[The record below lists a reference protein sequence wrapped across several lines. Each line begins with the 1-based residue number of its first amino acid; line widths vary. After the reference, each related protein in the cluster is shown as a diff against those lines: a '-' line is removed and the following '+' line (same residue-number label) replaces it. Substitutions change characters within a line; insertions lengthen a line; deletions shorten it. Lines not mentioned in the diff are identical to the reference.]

1 MLEAIRER
9 TKGWLAKVI
18 LALITVPF
26 ALFGIDQ
33 YLQGAGS
40 NVPIAKVD
48 GEVITVQEFGTAL
61 QNLRN
66 RLQSEGQTD
75 LSILERPEL
84 RQSVLDKLINDKLL
98 YTEVRR
104 ANFNISDD
112 QLSQYITSMPEFADA
127 GGKFSEETYYQLLTQ
142 NRLTIKGFEEMIR
155 QDLKAQQAREGFAS
169 LAYIPDSLADQ
180 TLKVELQ
187 EREVSVAEIKTSDF
201 LAEVVVEPAQVA
213 EYYEKNKERFQIPEQ
228 VQLEFVLMSANTLL
242 PKMQVSEEEM
252 KKFYDDNA
260 DKFQGD
266 EERRASHILIGF
278 GLSPTPEAKEEA
290 RNKALQVLEEVKKNS
305 DQFAEL
311 AKKYSQDPGSAANG
325 GDLGMF
331 GRGVM
336 VKAFD
341 DAVFSMTPGAV
352 SDLVESEFGYHIIK
366 LTEISGEA
374 QSFASVAPQI
384 RGELIYQKAQ
394 AKFTENAEDF
404 SNIVYEQSASL
415 EPAAKAFDLE
425 IQKTPWMSREDVARV
440 FKSDKLRDLVF
451 SEEVLKEGRNTEAVE
466 VAPNSLMVARVVEHK
481 PTAPRTFEEVQ
492 AGIEEFLRVEAA
504 AKIAIKNGEA
514 ALAELRQGKEPKGL
528 DWIPPVVVDRKDAQ
542 GLTDLTMT
550 NAFKV
555 KTDTLPAYTG
565 VADANKGFL
574 LIKVSAVGNTL
585 LDDESE
591 RQTAK
596 IELQAALAAE
606 YVDAYLKSL
615 RNKNKVT
622 VNQQL
627 LQSGVNNE

>member
-33 YLQGAGS
+33 YLQGTGS
-40 NVPIAKVD
+40 NVPVAKVGGD
-48 GEVITVQEFGTAL
+48 AITVQEYGTAL

-75 LSILERPEL
+75 LTILERPEL

-98 YTEVRR
+98 YAEVRN
-104 ANFNISDD
+104 ANFSISDE
-112 QLSQYITSMPEFADA
+112 QLSHYITSMPEFSVD
-127 GGKFSEETYYQLLTQ
+127 GKFSEETYYQLLTQ
-142 NRLTIKGFEEMIR
+142 NRMTLKEFEETIR

-180 TLKVELQ
+180 ALKAELQ
-187 EREVSVAEIKTSDF
+187 QREVSVAEIKTANYLS
-201 LAEVVVEPAQVA
+201 EVKIDPTQIK
-213 EYYEKNKERFQIPEQ
+213 EYYEKNKDKFQVPEQ

-242 PKMQVSEEEM
+242 PKMQVTEEEVQQ
-252 KKFYDDNA
+252 FYNDNA
-260 DKFQGD
+260 DKFKGN

-278 GLSPTPEAKEEA
+278 GVNPTPAAKEEA
-290 RNKALQVLEEVKKNS
+290 RKKAEQVLEEVRKDS

-341 DAVFSMTPGAV
+341 DAVFSMIPGAV

-374 QSFASVAPQI
+374 QSLASVRPQI
-384 RGELIYQKAQ
+384 RGELIYQKAL

-404 SNIVYEQSASL
+404 SNIVYEQSTSL
-415 EPAAKAFDLE
+415 EPAAKAFELD
-425 IQKTPWMSREDVARV
+425 IQKSPWLSREDVARV
-440 FKSDKLRDLVF
+440 FKSDKMRDQIF
-451 SEEVLKEGRNTEAVE
+451 SADVLKDGRNTEAVE
-466 VAPNSLMVARVVEHK
+466 VAPNSLMVARVADYK
-481 PTAPRTFEEVQ
+481 PSAPRTFEEVQ

-504 AKIAIKNGEA
+504 AKIAISKGET
-514 ALAELRQGKEPKGL
+514 ALAELREGKEVKEL
-528 DWIPPVVVDRKDAQ
+528 DWIPPVVVDRKNAQ
-542 GLTDLTMT
+542 GLTDLTMS

-555 KTDTLPAYTG
+555 NTEKLPAYTG
-565 VADANKGFL
+565 VTDANKGFL
-574 LIKVSAVGNTL
+574 LIKVSAVNAALPT
-585 LDDESE
+585 EE
-591 RQTAK
+591 NARKAAK

-606 YVDAYLKSL
+606 YVDAYLKAL
-615 RNKNKVT
+615 RNKGKVT

-627 LQSGVNNE
+627 LQSSADN

>member
-33 YLQGAGS
+33 YLQGTGS
-40 NVPIAKVD
+40 NVPVAKVGGD
-48 GEVITVQEFGTAL
+48 AITVQEYGTAL

-75 LSILERPEL
+75 LTILERPEL

-98 YTEVRR
+98 YAEVRN
-104 ANFNISDD
+104 ANFSISDE
-112 QLSQYITSMPEFADA
+112 QLSHYITSMPEFSVD
-127 GGKFSEETYYQLLTQ
+127 GKFSEETYYQLLTQ
-142 NRLTIKGFEEMIR
+142 NRMTLKEFEETIR

-180 TLKVELQ
+180 ALKAELQ
-187 EREVSVAEIKTSDF
+187 QREVSVAEIKTTNYLS
-201 LAEVVVEPAQVA
+201 EVKIEPTQIK
-213 EYYEKNKERFQIPEQ
+213 EYYEKNKDKFQVPEQ

-242 PKMQVSEEEM
+242 PKMQVTEEEVQQ
-252 KKFYDDNA
+252 FYNDNA
-260 DKFQGD
+260 DKFKGN

-278 GLSPTPEAKEEA
+278 GVNPTPAAKEEA
-290 RNKALQVLEEVKKNS
+290 RKKAEQVLEEIRKDS

-341 DAVFSMTPGAV
+341 DAVFSMIPGAV

-374 QSFASVAPQI
+374 QSLASVRPQI
-384 RGELIYQKAQ
+384 RGELIYQKAL

-404 SNIVYEQSASL
+404 SNIVYEQSTSL
-415 EPAAKAFDLE
+415 EPAAKAFELD
-425 IQKTPWMSREDVARV
+425 IQKSPWLSREDVARV
-440 FKSDKLRDLVF
+440 FKSDKMRDQVF
-451 SEEVLKEGRNTEAVE
+451 SADVLKDGRNTEAVE
-466 VAPNSLMVARVVEHK
+466 VAPNSLMVARVADYK
-481 PTAPRTFEEVQ
+481 PSAPRTFEEVQ

-504 AKIAIKNGEA
+504 AKIAISKGET
-514 ALAELRQGKEPKGL
+514 ALAELREGKEVKEL
-528 DWIPPVVVDRKDAQ
+528 DWIPPVVVDRKNAQ
-542 GLTDLTMT
+542 GLTDLTMS

-555 KTDTLPAYTG
+555 NTEKLPAYAG
-565 VADANKGFL
+565 VTDANKGFL
-574 LIKVSAVGNTL
+574 LIKVSAVNAALPT
-585 LDDESE
+585 EE
-591 RQTAK
+591 NARKAAK

-606 YVDAYLKSL
+606 YVDAYLKAL
-615 RNKNKVT
+615 RNKGKVT

-627 LQSGVNNE
+627 LQSSADN

>member
-40 NVPIAKVD
+40 NVPIAEVD
-48 GEVITVQEFGTAL
+48 GKAITVQEYGTAL

-75 LSILERPEL
+75 LSILDRPEL
-84 RQSVLDKLINDKLL
+84 KQSVLDKLINDKLL
-98 YTEVRR
+98 YNEVKR
-104 ANFNISDD
+104 ANFNISDE
-112 QLSQYITSMPEFADA
+112 QLSQYITSMPEFNVD
-127 GGKFSEETYYQLLTQ
+127 GKFSEETYYQLLSQ
-142 NRLTIKGFEEMIR
+142 NRMTLKGFEENIR

-169 LAYIPDSLADQ
+169 LAYLPDSIAEQ

-201 LAEVVVEPAQVA
+201 LSKVAIEPAQVKD
-213 EYYEKNKERFQIPEQ
+213 YYEKNKAKFQTPEQ
-228 VQLEFVLMSANTLL
+228 VQIEFVLMSANTLL
-242 PKMQVSEEEM
+242 PKMQVTEEEI

-278 GLSPTPEAKEEA
+278 GLNPTPAAKEEA
-290 RNKALQVLEEVKKNS
+290 RKKALKILEEVKKDS
-305 DQFAEL
+305 SQFAEL
-311 AKKYSQDPGSAANG
+311 AKKHSQDPGSAANG

-366 LTEISGEA
+366 LTEVSGQA
-374 QSFASVAPQI
+374 QSLASVAPQI
-384 RGELIYQKAQ
+384 RGELIYQKAL
-394 AKFTENAEDF
+394 AKFTENAEEF
-404 SNIVYEQSASL
+404 SNIVYEQSTSL
-415 EPAAKAFDLE
+415 EPAAKAFELE
-425 IQKTPWMSREDVARV
+425 IQKSPWMSREDVARI
-440 FKSDKLRDLVF
+440 FKSDKMRDLVF

-466 VAPNSLMVARVVEHK
+466 VAPNSLMVARVTQHK
-481 PTAPRTFEEVQ
+481 PSAPKSFEEVQ

-504 AKIAIKNGEA
+504 AKIAIKKGEE
-514 ALAELRQGKEPKGL
+514 ALAELRQGKELKDL
-528 DWIPPVVVDRKDAQ
+528 DWIPPVVVNRKDAQ
-542 GLTDLTMT
+542 GLTDLTMA

-555 KTDTLPAYTG
+555 KADKLPAYTG

-574 LIKVSAVGNTL
+574 LIKVSAIGDGL
-585 LDDESE
+585 SEEESE
-591 RQTAK
+591 RQAAK
-596 IELQAALAAE
+596 VELQTALAAE

-615 RNKNKVT
+615 RAKNEVT

-627 LQSGVNNE
+627 LQADVNN

>member
-33 YLQGAGS
+33 YLQGTGS
-40 NVPIAKVD
+40 NVPVAKVGGD
-48 GEVITVQEFGTAL
+48 AITVQEYGTAL

-75 LSILERPEL
+75 LTILERPEL

-98 YTEVRR
+98 YAEVRN
-104 ANFNISDD
+104 ANYSISDE
-112 QLSQYITSMPEFADA
+112 QLSRYITSMPEFSVD
-127 GGKFSEETYYQLLTQ
+127 GKFSEETYYQLLTQ
-142 NRLTIKGFEEMIR
+142 NRMTLKEFEETIR

-180 TLKVELQ
+180 ALKAELQ
-187 EREVSVAEIKTSDF
+187 QREVSVAEIKTANYLS
-201 LAEVVVEPAQVA
+201 EVKIEPTQIK
-213 EYYEKNKERFQIPEQ
+213 EYYEKNKDKFQVPEQ

-242 PKMQVSEEEM
+242 PKMQVTEEEVQQ
-252 KKFYDDNA
+252 FYNDNA
-260 DKFQGD
+260 DKFKGN

-278 GLSPTPEAKEEA
+278 GVNPTPAAKEEA
-290 RNKALQVLEEVKKNS
+290 RKKAEQVLEEIRKDS

-341 DAVFSMTPGAV
+341 DAVFSMIPGAV

-374 QSFASVAPQI
+374 QSLASVRPQI
-384 RGELIYQKAQ
+384 RGELIYQKAL

-404 SNIVYEQSASL
+404 SNIVYEQSTSL
-415 EPAAKAFDLE
+415 EPAAKAFELD
-425 IQKTPWMSREDVARV
+425 IQKSPWLSREDVARV
-440 FKSDKLRDLVF
+440 FKSDKMRDQVF
-451 SEEVLKEGRNTEAVE
+451 SADVLKDGRNTEAVE
-466 VAPNSLMVARVVEHK
+466 VAPNSLMVARVADYK
-481 PTAPRTFEEVQ
+481 PSAPRTFEEVQ

-504 AKIAIKNGEA
+504 AKIAISKGET
-514 ALAELRQGKEPKGL
+514 ALAELREGKEVKEL
-528 DWIPPVVVDRKDAQ
+528 DWIPPVVVDRKNAQ
-542 GLTDLTMT
+542 GLTDLTMS

-555 KTDTLPAYTG
+555 NTEKLPAYTG
-565 VADANKGFL
+565 VTDANKGFL
-574 LIKVSAVGNTL
+574 LIKVSAVNAALPT
-585 LDDESE
+585 EE
-591 RQTAK
+591 NARKAAK

-606 YVDAYLKSL
+606 YVDAYLKAL
-615 RNKNKVT
+615 RNKGKVT

-627 LQSGVNNE
+627 LQSSADN

>member
-40 NVPIAKVD
+40 NVPIAEVD
-48 GEVITVQEFGTAL
+48 GKAITVQEYGTAL

-75 LSILERPEL
+75 LSILDRPEL

-98 YTEVRR
+98 YNEVKR
-104 ANFNISDD
+104 ANFSISDE
-112 QLSQYITSMPEFADA
+112 QLSQYITSMPEFNVD
-127 GGKFSEETYYQLLTQ
+127 GKFSEETYYQLLSQ
-142 NRLTIKGFEEMIR
+142 NRMTLKGFEENIR

-169 LAYIPDSLADQ
+169 LAYLPGSIAEQ

-201 LAEVVVEPAQVA
+201 LSKVTIEPAQVKD
-213 EYYEKNKERFQIPEQ
+213 YYEKNKAKFQTPEQ
-228 VQLEFVLMSANTLL
+228 VQIEFVLMSANTLL
-242 PKMQVSEEEM
+242 PKMQVTEEEI

-278 GLSPTPEAKEEA
+278 GLNPTPTAKEEA
-290 RNKALQVLEEVKKNS
+290 RKKALKILEEVKKDS
-305 DQFAEL
+305 SQFAEL
-311 AKKYSQDPGSAANG
+311 AKKHSQDPGSAANG

-366 LTEISGEA
+366 LTEVSGQA
-374 QSFASVAPQI
+374 QSLASVAPQI
-384 RGELIYQKAQ
+384 RGELIYQKAL
-394 AKFTENAEDF
+394 AKFTENAEEF
-404 SNIVYEQSASL
+404 SNIVYEQSTSL
-415 EPAAKAFDLE
+415 EPAAKAFELE
-425 IQKTPWMSREDVARV
+425 IQKSPWMSREDVARI
-440 FKSDKLRDLVF
+440 FKSDKMRDLVF

-466 VAPNSLMVARVVEHK
+466 VAPNSLMVARVTQHK
-481 PTAPRTFEEVQ
+481 PSAPKTFEEVQ
-492 AGIEEFLRVEAA
+492 AGIEEFLRMEAA
-504 AKIAIKNGEA
+504 AKIAIKKGEE
-514 ALAELRQGKEPKGL
+514 ALAELRQGKELKDL
-528 DWIPPVVVDRKDAQ
+528 DWIPPVVVNRKDAQ
-542 GLTDLTMT
+542 GLTDLTMA

-555 KTDTLPAYTG
+555 KVDKLPAYTG

-574 LIKVSAVGNTL
+574 LIKVSAIGDGL
-585 LDDESE
+585 SEEESE
-591 RQTAK
+591 RQAAK
-596 IELQAALAAE
+596 AELQTALAAE

-615 RNKNKVT
+615 RAKNEVT

-627 LQSGVNNE
+627 LQADVNN

>member
-33 YLQGAGS
+33 YLQGTGS
-40 NVPIAKVD
+40 NVPVAKVGGD
-48 GEVITVQEFGTAL
+48 AITVQEYGTAL

-75 LSILERPEL
+75 LTILERPEL

-98 YTEVRR
+98 YAEVRN
-104 ANFNISDD
+104 ANFSISDE
-112 QLSQYITSMPEFADA
+112 QLSHYITSMPEFSVD
-127 GGKFSEETYYQLLTQ
+127 GKFSEETYYQLLTQ
-142 NRLTIKGFEEMIR
+142 NRMTLKEFEETIR

-180 TLKVELQ
+180 ALKAELQ
-187 EREVSVAEIKTSDF
+187 QREVSVAEIKTANYLS
-201 LAEVVVEPAQVA
+201 EVKIEPTQIK
-213 EYYEKNKERFQIPEQ
+213 EYYEKNKDKFQVPEQ

-242 PKMQVSEEEM
+242 PKMQVTEEEVQQ
-252 KKFYDDNA
+252 FYNDNA
-260 DKFQGD
+260 DKFKGN

-278 GLSPTPEAKEEA
+278 GVNPTPAAKEEA
-290 RNKALQVLEEVKKNS
+290 RKKAEQVLEEVRKDS

-341 DAVFSMTPGAV
+341 DAVFSMIPGAV

-374 QSFASVAPQI
+374 QSLASVRPQI
-384 RGELIYQKAQ
+384 RGELIYQKAL

-404 SNIVYEQSASL
+404 SNIVYEQSTSL
-415 EPAAKAFDLE
+415 EPAAKAFELD
-425 IQKTPWMSREDVARV
+425 IQKSPWLSREDVARV
-440 FKSDKLRDLVF
+440 FKSDKMRDQVF
-451 SEEVLKEGRNTEAVE
+451 SADVLKDGRNTEAVE
-466 VAPNSLMVARVVEHK
+466 VAPNSLMVARVADYK
-481 PTAPRTFEEVQ
+481 PSAPRTFEEVQ

-504 AKIAIKNGEA
+504 AKIAISKGET
-514 ALAELRQGKEPKGL
+514 ALAELREGKEVKEL
-528 DWIPPVVVDRKDAQ
+528 DWIPPVVVDRKNAQ
-542 GLTDLTMT
+542 GLTDLTMS

-555 KTDTLPAYTG
+555 NTEKLPAYTG
-565 VADANKGFL
+565 VTDANKGFL
-574 LIKVSAVGNTL
+574 LIKVSAVNAALPT
-585 LDDESE
+585 EE
-591 RQTAK
+591 NARKAAK

-606 YVDAYLKSL
+606 YVDAYLKAL
-615 RNKNKVT
+615 RNKGKVT

-627 LQSGVNNE
+627 LQSSADN

>member
-33 YLQGAGS
+33 YLQGTGS
-40 NVPIAKVD
+40 NVPVAKVGGD
-48 GEVITVQEFGTAL
+48 AITVQEYGTAL

-75 LSILERPEL
+75 LTILERPEL

-98 YTEVRR
+98 YAEVRN
-104 ANFNISDD
+104 ANFSISDE
-112 QLSQYITSMPEFADA
+112 QLSHYITSMPEFSVD
-127 GGKFSEETYYQLLTQ
+127 GKFSEETYYQLLTQ
-142 NRLTIKGFEEMIR
+142 NRMTLKEFEETIR

-180 TLKVELQ
+180 ALKAELQ
-187 EREVSVAEIKTSDF
+187 QREVSVAEIKTANYLS
-201 LAEVVVEPAQVA
+201 EVKIEPTQIK
-213 EYYEKNKERFQIPEQ
+213 EYYEKNKDKFQVPEQ

-242 PKMQVSEEEM
+242 PKMQVTEEEVQQ
-252 KKFYDDNA
+252 FYNDNA
-260 DKFQGD
+260 DKFKGN

-278 GLSPTPEAKEEA
+278 GVNPTPAAKEEA
-290 RNKALQVLEEVKKNS
+290 RKKAEQVLEEVRKDS

-341 DAVFSMTPGAV
+341 DAVFSMIPGAV

-374 QSFASVAPQI
+374 QSLASVRPQI
-384 RGELIYQKAQ
+384 RGELIYQKAL

-404 SNIVYEQSASL
+404 SNIVYEQSTSL
-415 EPAAKAFDLE
+415 EPAAKAFELD
-425 IQKTPWMSREDVARV
+425 IQKSPWLSREDVARV
-440 FKSDKLRDLVF
+440 FKSDKMRDQVF
-451 SEEVLKEGRNTEAVE
+451 SADVLKDGRNTEAVE
-466 VAPNSLMVARVVEHK
+466 VAPNSLMVARVADYK
-481 PTAPRTFEEVQ
+481 PSAPRTFDEVQ

-504 AKIAIKNGEA
+504 AKIAISKGET
-514 ALAELRQGKEPKGL
+514 ALAELREGKEVKEL
-528 DWIPPVVVDRKDAQ
+528 DWIPPVVVDRKNAQ
-542 GLTDLTMT
+542 GLTDLTMS

-555 KTDTLPAYTG
+555 NTEKLPAYTG
-565 VADANKGFL
+565 VTDANKGFL
-574 LIKVSAVGNTL
+574 LIKVSAVNAALPT
-585 LDDESE
+585 EE
-591 RQTAK
+591 NARKAAK

-606 YVDAYLKSL
+606 YVDAYLKAL
-615 RNKNKVT
+615 RNKGKVT

-627 LQSGVNNE
+627 LQSSADN

>member
-33 YLQGAGS
+33 YLQGTGS
-40 NVPIAKVD
+40 NVPVAKVGGD
-48 GEVITVQEFGTAL
+48 AITVQEYGTAL

-75 LSILERPEL
+75 LTILERPEL

-98 YTEVRR
+98 YAEVRN
-104 ANFNISDD
+104 ANYSISDE
-112 QLSQYITSMPEFADA
+112 QLSRYITSMPEFSVD
-127 GGKFSEETYYQLLTQ
+127 GKFSEETYYQLLTQ
-142 NRLTIKGFEEMIR
+142 NRMTLKEFEETIR

-180 TLKVELQ
+180 ALKAELQ
-187 EREVSVAEIKTSDF
+187 QREVSVAEIKTANYLS
-201 LAEVVVEPAQVA
+201 EVKIDPTQIK
-213 EYYEKNKERFQIPEQ
+213 EYYEKNKDKFQVPEQ

-242 PKMQVSEEEM
+242 PKMQVTEEEVQQ
-252 KKFYDDNA
+252 FYNDNA
-260 DKFQGD
+260 DKFKGN

-278 GLSPTPEAKEEA
+278 GVNPTPAAKEEA
-290 RNKALQVLEEVKKNS
+290 RKKAEQVLEEVRKDS

-341 DAVFSMTPGAV
+341 DAVFSMIPGAV

-374 QSFASVAPQI
+374 QSLASVRPQI
-384 RGELIYQKAQ
+384 RGELIYQKAL

-404 SNIVYEQSASL
+404 SNIVYEQSTSL
-415 EPAAKAFDLE
+415 EPAAKAFELD
-425 IQKTPWMSREDVARV
+425 IQKSPWLSREDVARV
-440 FKSDKLRDLVF
+440 FKSDKMRDQVF
-451 SEEVLKEGRNTEAVE
+451 SADVLKDGRNTEAVE
-466 VAPNSLMVARVVEHK
+466 VAPNSLMVARVADYK
-481 PTAPRTFEEVQ
+481 PSAPRTFEEVQ

-504 AKIAIKNGEA
+504 AKIAISKGET
-514 ALAELRQGKEPKGL
+514 ALAELREGKEVKEL
-528 DWIPPVVVDRKDAQ
+528 DWIPPVVVDRKNAQ
-542 GLTDLTMT
+542 GLTDLTMS

-555 KTDTLPAYTG
+555 NTEKLPAYTG
-565 VADANKGFL
+565 VTDANKGFL
-574 LIKVSAVGNTL
+574 LIKVSAVNAALPT
-585 LDDESE
+585 EE
-591 RQTAK
+591 NARKAAK

-606 YVDAYLKSL
+606 YVDAYLKAL
-615 RNKNKVT
+615 RNKGKVT

-627 LQSGVNNE
+627 LQSSADN

>member
-33 YLQGAGS
+33 YLQGTGS
-40 NVPIAKVD
+40 NVPVAKVGGD
-48 GEVITVQEFGTAL
+48 AITVQEYGTAL

-75 LSILERPEL
+75 LTILERPEL

-98 YTEVRR
+98 YAEVRN
-104 ANFNISDD
+104 ANYSISDE
-112 QLSQYITSMPEFADA
+112 QLSRYITSMPEFSVD
-127 GGKFSEETYYQLLTQ
+127 GKFSEETYYQLLTQ
-142 NRLTIKGFEEMIR
+142 NRMTLKEFEETIR

-180 TLKVELQ
+180 ALKAELQ
-187 EREVSVAEIKTSDF
+187 QREVSVAEIKTANYLS
-201 LAEVVVEPAQVA
+201 EVKIDPTQIK
-213 EYYEKNKERFQIPEQ
+213 EYYEKNKDKFQVPEQ

-242 PKMQVSEEEM
+242 PKMQVTEEEVQQ
-252 KKFYDDNA
+252 FYNDNA
-260 DKFQGD
+260 DKFKGN

-278 GLSPTPEAKEEA
+278 GVNPTPAAKEEA
-290 RNKALQVLEEVKKNS
+290 RKKAEQVLEEIRKDS

-341 DAVFSMTPGAV
+341 DAVFSMIPGAV

-374 QSFASVAPQI
+374 QSLASVRLQI
-384 RGELIYQKAQ
+384 RGELIYQKAL

-404 SNIVYEQSASL
+404 SNIVYEQSTSL
-415 EPAAKAFDLE
+415 EPAAKAFELD
-425 IQKTPWMSREDVARV
+425 IQKSPWLSREDVARV
-440 FKSDKLRDLVF
+440 FKSDKMRDQVF
-451 SEEVLKEGRNTEAVE
+451 SADVLKDGRNTEAVE
-466 VAPNSLMVARVVEHK
+466 VAPNSLMVARVADYK
-481 PTAPRTFEEVQ
+481 PSAPRTFDEVQ

-504 AKIAIKNGEA
+504 AKIAISKGET
-514 ALAELRQGKEPKGL
+514 ALAELREGKEVKEL
-528 DWIPPVVVDRKDAQ
+528 DWIPPVVVDRKNAQ
-542 GLTDLTMT
+542 GLTDLTMS

-555 KTDTLPAYTG
+555 NTEKLPAYTG
-565 VADANKGFL
+565 VTDANKGFL
-574 LIKVSAVGNTL
+574 LIKVSAVNAALPT
-585 LDDESE
+585 EE
-591 RQTAK
+591 NARKAAK

-606 YVDAYLKSL
+606 YVDAYLKAL
-615 RNKNKVT
+615 RNKGKVT

-627 LQSGVNNE
+627 LQSSADN

>member
-33 YLQGAGS
+33 YLQGTGS
-40 NVPIAKVD
+40 NVPVAKVGGD
-48 GEVITVQEFGTAL
+48 AITVQEYGTAL

-75 LSILERPEL
+75 LTILERPEL

-98 YTEVRR
+98 YAEVRN
-104 ANFNISDD
+104 ANFSISDE
-112 QLSQYITSMPEFADA
+112 QLSHYITSMPEFSVD
-127 GGKFSEETYYQLLTQ
+127 GKFSEETYYQLLTQ
-142 NRLTIKGFEEMIR
+142 NRMTLKEFEETIR

-180 TLKVELQ
+180 ALKAELQ
-187 EREVSVAEIKTSDF
+187 QREVSVAEIKTANYLS
-201 LAEVVVEPAQVA
+201 EVKIDPTQIK
-213 EYYEKNKERFQIPEQ
+213 EYYEKNKDKFQVPEQ

-242 PKMQVSEEEM
+242 PKMQVTEEEVQQ
-252 KKFYDDNA
+252 FYNDNA
-260 DKFQGD
+260 DKFKGN

-278 GLSPTPEAKEEA
+278 GVNPTPAAKEEA
-290 RNKALQVLEEVKKNS
+290 RKKAEQVLEEVRKDS

-341 DAVFSMTPGAV
+341 DAVFSMIPGAV

-374 QSFASVAPQI
+374 QSLASVRLQI
-384 RGELIYQKAQ
+384 RGELIYQKAL

-404 SNIVYEQSASL
+404 SNIVYEQSTSL
-415 EPAAKAFDLE
+415 EPAAKAFELD
-425 IQKTPWMSREDVARV
+425 IQKSPWLSREDVARV
-440 FKSDKLRDLVF
+440 FKSDKMRDQVF
-451 SEEVLKEGRNTEAVE
+451 SADVLKDGRNTEAVE
-466 VAPNSLMVARVVEHK
+466 VAPNSLMVARVADYK
-481 PTAPRTFEEVQ
+481 PSAPRTFEEVQ

-504 AKIAIKNGEA
+504 AKIAISKGET
-514 ALAELRQGKEPKGL
+514 ALAELREGKEVKEL
-528 DWIPPVVVDRKDAQ
+528 DWIPPVVVDRKNAQ
-542 GLTDLTMT
+542 GLTDLTMS

-555 KTDTLPAYTG
+555 NTEKLPAYTG
-565 VADANKGFL
+565 VTDANKGFL
-574 LIKVSAVGNTL
+574 LIKVSAVNAALPT
-585 LDDESE
+585 EE
-591 RQTAK
+591 NARKAAK

-606 YVDAYLKSL
+606 YVDAYLKAL
-615 RNKNKVT
+615 RNKGKVT

-627 LQSGVNNE
+627 LQSSADN

>member
-40 NVPIAKVD
+40 NVPIAEVD
-48 GEVITVQEFGTAL
+48 GKAITVQEYGTAL

-75 LSILERPEL
+75 LSILDRPEL
-84 RQSVLDKLINDKLL
+84 KQSVLDKLINDKLL
-98 YTEVRR
+98 YNEVKR
-104 ANFNISDD
+104 ANFNISDE
-112 QLSQYITSMPEFADA
+112 QLSQYITSMPEFNVD
-127 GGKFSEETYYQLLTQ
+127 GKFSEETYYQLLSQ
-142 NRLTIKGFEEMIR
+142 NRMTLKGFEENIR

-169 LAYIPDSLADQ
+169 LAYLPDSIAEQ

-201 LAEVVVEPAQVA
+201 LSKVAIEPAQVKD
-213 EYYEKNKERFQIPEQ
+213 YYEKNKAKFQTPEQ
-228 VQLEFVLMSANTLL
+228 VQIEFVLMSANTLL
-242 PKMQVSEEEM
+242 PKMQVTEEEI

-278 GLSPTPEAKEEA
+278 GLNPTPVAKEEA
-290 RNKALQVLEEVKKNS
+290 RKKALKILEEVKKDS
-305 DQFAEL
+305 RQFAEL
-311 AKKYSQDPGSAANG
+311 AKKHSQDPGSAANG

-366 LTEISGEA
+366 LTEVSGQA
-374 QSFASVAPQI
+374 QSLASVAPQI
-384 RGELIYQKAQ
+384 RGELIYQKAL
-394 AKFTENAEDF
+394 AKFTENAEEF
-404 SNIVYEQSASL
+404 SNIVYEQSTSL
-415 EPAAKAFDLE
+415 EPAAKAFELE
-425 IQKTPWMSREDVARV
+425 IQKSPWMSREDVARI
-440 FKSDKLRDLVF
+440 FKSDKMRDLVF

-466 VAPNSLMVARVVEHK
+466 VAPNSLMVARVTQHK
-481 PTAPRTFEEVQ
+481 PSAPKSFEEVQ

-504 AKIAIKNGEA
+504 AKIAIKKGEE
-514 ALAELRQGKEPKGL
+514 ALAELRQGKELKDL
-528 DWIPPVVVDRKDAQ
+528 DWIPPVVVNRKDAQ
-542 GLTDLTMT
+542 GLTDLTMA

-555 KTDTLPAYTG
+555 KADKLPAYTG

-574 LIKVSAVGNTL
+574 LIKVSAIGDGL
-585 LDDESE
+585 SEEESE
-591 RQTAK
+591 RQAAK
-596 IELQAALAAE
+596 VELQTALAAE

-615 RNKNKVT
+615 RAKNEVT

-627 LQSGVNNE
+627 LQADVNN

>member
-33 YLQGAGS
+33 YLQGTGS
-40 NVPIAKVD
+40 NVPVAKVGGD
-48 GEVITVQEFGTAL
+48 AITVQEYGTAL

-75 LSILERPEL
+75 LTILERPEL

-98 YTEVRR
+98 YAEVRN
-104 ANFNISDD
+104 ANFSISDE
-112 QLSQYITSMPEFADA
+112 QLSHYITSMPEFSVD
-127 GGKFSEETYYQLLTQ
+127 GKFSEETYYQLLTQ
-142 NRLTIKGFEEMIR
+142 NRMTLKEFEETIR

-180 TLKVELQ
+180 ALKAELQ
-187 EREVSVAEIKTSDF
+187 QREVSVAEIKTANYLS
-201 LAEVVVEPAQVA
+201 EVKIEPTQIK
-213 EYYEKNKERFQIPEQ
+213 EYYEKNKDKFQVPEQ

-242 PKMQVSEEEM
+242 PKMQVTEEEVQQ
-252 KKFYDDNA
+252 FYNDNA
-260 DKFQGD
+260 DKFKGN

-278 GLSPTPEAKEEA
+278 GVNPTPAAKEEA
-290 RNKALQVLEEVKKNS
+290 RKKAEQVLEEIRKDS

-341 DAVFSMTPGAV
+341 DAVFSMIPGAV

-374 QSFASVAPQI
+374 QSLASVRLQI
-384 RGELIYQKAQ
+384 RGELIYQKAL

-404 SNIVYEQSASL
+404 SNIVYEQSTSL
-415 EPAAKAFDLE
+415 EPAAKAFELD
-425 IQKTPWMSREDVARV
+425 IQKSPWLSREDVARV
-440 FKSDKLRDLVF
+440 FKSDKMRDQVF
-451 SEEVLKEGRNTEAVE
+451 SADVLKDGRNTEAVE
-466 VAPNSLMVARVVEHK
+466 VAPNSLMVARVADYK
-481 PTAPRTFEEVQ
+481 PSAPRTFDEVQ

-504 AKIAIKNGEA
+504 AKIAISKGET
-514 ALAELRQGKEPKGL
+514 ALAELREGKEVKEL
-528 DWIPPVVVDRKDAQ
+528 DWIPPVVVDRKNAQ
-542 GLTDLTMT
+542 GLTDLTMS

-555 KTDTLPAYTG
+555 NTEKLPAYTG
-565 VADANKGFL
+565 VTDANKGFL
-574 LIKVSAVGNTL
+574 LIKVSAVNAALPT
-585 LDDESE
+585 EE
-591 RQTAK
+591 NARKAAK

-606 YVDAYLKSL
+606 YVDAYLKAL
-615 RNKNKVT
+615 RNKGKVT

-627 LQSGVNNE
+627 LQSSADN

>member
-33 YLQGAGS
+33 YLQGTGS
-40 NVPIAKVD
+40 NVPVAKVGGD
-48 GEVITVQEFGTAL
+48 AITVQEYGTAL

-75 LSILERPEL
+75 LTILERPEL

-98 YTEVRR
+98 YAEVRN
-104 ANFNISDD
+104 ANFSISDE
-112 QLSQYITSMPEFADA
+112 QLSHYITSMPEFSVD
-127 GGKFSEETYYQLLTQ
+127 GKFSEETYYQLLTQ
-142 NRLTIKGFEEMIR
+142 NRMTLKEFEETIR

-180 TLKVELQ
+180 ALKAELQ
-187 EREVSVAEIKTSDF
+187 QREVSVAEIKTANYLS
-201 LAEVVVEPAQVA
+201 EVKIDPTQIK
-213 EYYEKNKERFQIPEQ
+213 EYYEKNKDKFQVPEQ

-242 PKMQVSEEEM
+242 PKMQVTEEEVQQ
-252 KKFYDDNA
+252 FYNDNA
-260 DKFQGD
+260 DKFKGN

-278 GLSPTPEAKEEA
+278 GVNPTPAAKEEA
-290 RNKALQVLEEVKKNS
+290 RKKAEQVLEEVRKDS

-341 DAVFSMTPGAV
+341 DAVFSMIPGAV

-374 QSFASVAPQI
+374 QSLASVRLQI
-384 RGELIYQKAQ
+384 RGELIYQKAL

-404 SNIVYEQSASL
+404 SNIVYEQSTSL
-415 EPAAKAFDLE
+415 EPAAKAFELD
-425 IQKTPWMSREDVARV
+425 IQKSPWLSREDVARV
-440 FKSDKLRDLVF
+440 FKSDKMRDQVF
-451 SEEVLKEGRNTEAVE
+451 SADVLKDGRNTEAVE
-466 VAPNSLMVARVVEHK
+466 VAPNSLMVARVADYK
-481 PTAPRTFEEVQ
+481 PSAPRTFDEVQ

-504 AKIAIKNGEA
+504 AKIAISKGET
-514 ALAELRQGKEPKGL
+514 ALAELREGKEVKEL
-528 DWIPPVVVDRKDAQ
+528 DWIPPVVVDRKNAQ
-542 GLTDLTMT
+542 GLTDLTMS

-555 KTDTLPAYTG
+555 NTEKLPAYTG
-565 VADANKGFL
+565 VTDANKGFL
-574 LIKVSAVGNTL
+574 LIKVSAVNAALPT
-585 LDDESE
+585 EE
-591 RQTAK
+591 NARKAAK

-606 YVDAYLKSL
+606 YVDAYLKAL
-615 RNKNKVT
+615 RNKGKVT

-627 LQSGVNNE
+627 LQSSADN

>member
-48 GEVITVQEFGTAL
+48 GEVITVQEYGTAL

-75 LSILERPEL
+75 LSILDRPEL

-98 YTEVRR
+98 YTEVKR
-104 ANFNISDD
+104 ANFNISDE
-112 QLSQYITSMPEFADA
+112 QLSKYITSMPEFADA
-127 GGKFSEETYYQLLTQ
+127 DGKFSEETYYQLLTQ
-142 NRLTIKGFEEMIR
+142 NQMTLKGFEEMIR

-169 LAYIPDSLADQ
+169 LAYIPDGLADQ

-187 EREVSVAEIKTSDF
+187 EREVSVAEIKTSDY
-201 LAEVVVEPAQVA
+201 LAEVTIEPDQVK
-213 EYYEKNKERFQIPEQ
+213 EYYEKNKERFQVPEQ

-252 KKFYDDNA
+252 KKFYQDNA

-278 GLSPTPEAKEEA
+278 GLNPTPAAKEEA

-305 DQFAEL
+305 GQFADF
-311 AKKYSQDPGSAANG
+311 AKQYSQDPGSAANG

-366 LTEISGEA
+366 LTEISGES

-384 RGELIYQKAQ
+384 RGELIYQKAL

-404 SNIVYEQSASL
+404 SNIVYEQSTSL

-425 IQKTPWMSREDVARV
+425 IQKSPWVSREDVARV

-481 PTAPRTFEEVQ
+481 PTAPRTFDEVE

-504 AKIAIKNGEA
+504 AKLAIKKGEA
-514 ALAELRQGKEPKGL
+514 VLAELRQGKEPKEL

-542 GLTDLTMT
+542 GLTDLTMN

-574 LIKVSAVGNTL
+574 LIKVSAIGNTL
-585 LDDESE
+585 LEDANE
-591 RQTAK
+591 RQIAK
-596 IELQAALAAE
+596 VELQAALAAE

-627 LQSGVNNE
+627 LQSGDNN

>member
-1 MLEAIRER
+1 MLEAIREG

-48 GEVITVQEFGTAL
+48 GQAITVQEYGTAL

-75 LSILERPEL
+75 LTILDRPEL

-104 ANFNISDD
+104 ANFNISDE
-112 QLSQYITSMPEFADA
+112 QLSRYITSMPEFAGAD
-127 GGKFSEETYYQLLTQ
+127 GKFSEEIYYQLLTQ
-142 NRLTIKGFEEMIR
+142 NRMTLKNFEETIR

-169 LAYIPDSLADQ
+169 LAYIPDGLADQ
-180 TLKVELQ
+180 TLKIELQ
-187 EREVSVAEIKTSDF
+187 DREVSIAEIKAADYLF
-201 LAEVVVEPAQVA
+201 EVSIEPAQVTD
-213 EYYEKNKERFQIPEQ
+213 YYEKNKDKFQVPEQ

-242 PKMQVSEEEM
+242 PKMQVAEDEV

-260 DKFQGD
+260 DQFQGD

-278 GLSPTPEAKEEA
+278 GLSPTPAAKEEA
-290 RNKALQVLEEVKKNS
+290 RNKALQVLAEVKKNP
-305 DQFAEL
+305 DQFSVLAE
-311 AKKYSQDPGSAANG
+311 KYSQDPGSAANG

-374 QSFASVAPQI
+374 VSLASVAPQI
-384 RGELIYQKAQ
+384 RGELIYQKAL
-394 AKFTENAEDF
+394 AKFTENAEEF
-404 SNIVYEQSASL
+404 SNMVYEQSTSL
-415 EPAAKAFDLE
+415 EPAAKAFELE
-425 IQKTPWMSREDVARV
+425 IQKSPWMSREDVARV
-440 FKSDKLRDLVF
+440 FKSDKIRDQVF
-451 SEEVLKEGRNTEAVE
+451 ADDVLKDGRNTEAVE
-466 VAPNSLMVARVVEHK
+466 VAPNSLMVARVTDYK
-481 PTAPRTFEEVQ
+481 PSAPRTFEEVQ
-492 AGIEEFLRVEAA
+492 SGIEEFLRVEAA
-504 AKIAIKNGEA
+504 AKIAINKGEE
-514 ALAELRQGKEPKGL
+514 ALVALRDGKEPDL

-542 GLTDLTMT
+542 GLSDLTMT
-550 NAFKV
+550 HAFKV

-565 VADANKGFL
+565 VPDANKGFL
-574 LIKVSAVGNTL
+574 LIKVSAVGNSL
-585 LDDESE
+585 LEEESE
-591 RQTAK
+591 RQSAK
-596 IELQAALAAE
+596 LELQAALAAE

-615 RNKNKVT
+615 RAKNKVT

-627 LQSGVNNE
+627 LQSGTNN

>member
-18 LALITVPF
+18 LALITIPF

-48 GEVITVQEFGTAL
+48 GDAITVQEFGNAL

-75 LSILERPEL
+75 MTILDRPEL
-84 RQSVLDKLINDKLL
+84 RQSVLDKLINDRLL
-98 YTEVRR
+98 SAEVKR
-104 ANFNISDD
+104 ANFSISDE
-112 QLSQYITSMPEFADA
+112 QLSQYITSMPEFSVD
-127 GGKFSEETYYQLLTQ
+127 GKFSEELYYQLLTQ
-142 NRLTIKGFEEMIR
+142 NRLTLKDFESSIR

-169 LAYIPDSLADQ
+169 LAYIPDSLVEQ
-180 TLKVELQ
+180 TLKAELQ
-187 EREVSVAEIKTSDF
+187 EREVSVAEIKTADYLS
-201 LAEVVVEPAQVA
+201 EVSIEAAQVQ
-213 EYYEKNKERFQIPEQ
+213 EYYEKNKDRFQVPEQ

-242 PKMQVSEEEM
+242 PTMQVTEEEVR
-252 KKFYDDNA
+252 KFFEDNA

-278 GLSPTPEAKEEA
+278 GLSPTPAAKAEA
-290 RNKALQVLEEVKKNS
+290 RSKAEQILEEVRKNPE
-305 DQFAEL
+305 QFAEM
-311 AKKYSQDPGSAANG
+311 AKKHSQDPGSAQNG

-336 VKAFD
+336 VKSFD
-341 DAVFSMTPGAV
+341 DAVFSMAPGAI

-374 QSFASVAPQI
+374 VTLESVAPQI
-384 RGELIYQKAQ
+384 RGELIYQKAL

-404 SNIVYEQSASL
+404 SNIVYEQSTSL
-415 EPAAKAFDLE
+415 EPAAKAFSLD

-440 FKSDKLRDLVF
+440 FKSDRMRDLVF
-451 SEEVLKEGRNTEAVE
+451 SEDVLKDGRNTEAVE
-466 VAPNSLMVARVVEHK
+466 VAPNSLMVARVVDQK
-481 PTAPRTFEEVQ
+481 PAAPKTFEEVQ
-492 AGIEEFLRVEAA
+492 SGIEEFLRVEAA
-504 AKIAIKNGEA
+504 SKIAIAKGEA
-514 ALAELRQGKEPKGL
+514 ALADLRAGKEAKDL
-528 DWIPPVVVDRKDAQ
+528 DWIPPVLVDRKNAQ
-542 GLTDLTMT
+542 GLTDLTMS
-550 NAFKV
+550 NAFKI
-555 KTDTLPAYTG
+555 KADSLPAYAG

-574 LIKVSAVGNTL
+574 LIKVSAVNANL
-585 LDDESE
+585 PEDEDA
-591 RQTAK
+591 RQAAK
-596 IELQAALAAE
+596 VEMQTALAAE
-606 YVDAYLKSL
+606 YVDAYLKAL
-615 RNKNKVT
+615 RAKGEVS

-627 LQSGVNNE
+627 MQSGVDN

>member
-1 MLEAIRER
+1 MLEAIREG

-48 GEVITVQEFGTAL
+48 GQAITVQEYGTAL

-75 LSILERPEL
+75 LTILDRPEL

-104 ANFNISDD
+104 ANFDISDE
-112 QLSQYITSMPEFADA
+112 QLSKYITSMPEFAD
-127 GGKFSEETYYQLLTQ
+127 GEGKFSEEIYYQLLTQ
-142 NRLTIKGFEEMIR
+142 NRMTLKSFEETIR

-180 TLKVELQ
+180 TLKIELQ
-187 EREVSVAEIKTSDF
+187 DREVSIAEIKTADYLS
-201 LAEVVVEPAQVA
+201 EVNIEPAQVTD
-213 EYYEKNKERFQIPEQ
+213 YYEKNKDKFQVPEQ

-242 PKMQVSEEEM
+242 PKMQVTEDEI

-278 GLSPTPEAKEEA
+278 GLSPNPAAKEEA
-290 RNKALQVLEEVKKNS
+290 RNKALQVLDEVKKNP
-305 DQFAEL
+305 DQFPALAE
-311 AKKYSQDPGSAANG
+311 KYSQDPGSAANG

-341 DAVFSMTPGAV
+341 DAVFSMTPGAI

-374 QSFASVAPQI
+374 VSLASVAPQI
-384 RGELIYQKAQ
+384 RGELIYQKAL
-394 AKFTENAEDF
+394 AKFTENAEEF
-404 SNIVYEQSASL
+404 SNMVYEQSTSL
-415 EPAAKAFDLE
+415 EPAAKAFELD
-425 IQKTPWMSREDVARV
+425 IQKSPWMSREDVARV
-440 FKSDKLRDLVF
+440 FKSDKIRDQVF
-451 SEEVLKEGRNTEAVE
+451 ADEVLKDGRNTEAVE
-466 VAPNSLMVARVVEHK
+466 VAPNSLMVARVTDYK
-481 PTAPRTFEEVQ
+481 PSAPRTFEEVQ
-492 AGIEEFLRVEAA
+492 SGIEEFLRVEAA
-504 AKIAIKNGEA
+504 AKIAINKGEE
-514 ALAELRQGKEPKGL
+514 ALALLREGKEPDL

-542 GLTDLTMT
+542 GLSDLTMT
-550 NAFKV
+550 HAFKV

-565 VADANKGFL
+565 VADTNKGFL
-574 LIKVSAVGNTL
+574 LIKVSAVGNSL
-585 LDDESE
+585 LEEGSE
-591 RQTAK
+591 RQSAK
-596 IELQAALAAE
+596 LELQAALAAE

-615 RNKNKVT
+615 RAKNKVT
-622 VNQQL
+622 INQQL
-627 LQSGVNNE
+627 LQSGTNN

>member
-18 LALITVPF
+18 LALITIPF

-48 GEVITVQEFGTAL
+48 GDAITVQEFGNAL

-75 LSILERPEL
+75 MTILDRPEL
-84 RQSVLDKLINDKLL
+84 RQSVLDKLINDRLL
-98 YTEVRR
+98 SAEVKR
-104 ANFNISDD
+104 ANFSVSDE
-112 QLSQYITSMPEFADA
+112 QLSQYITSMPEFSVD
-127 GGKFSEETYYQLLTQ
+127 GKFSEELYYQLLTQ
-142 NRLTIKGFEEMIR
+142 NRLTLKDFESSIR

-169 LAYIPDSLADQ
+169 LAYIPDSLVEQ
-180 TLKVELQ
+180 TLKAELQ
-187 EREVSVAEIKTSDF
+187 EREVSVAEIKTADYLS
-201 LAEVVVEPAQVA
+201 EVSIEPAQVQ
-213 EYYEKNKERFQIPEQ
+213 EYYEKNKDRFQVPEQ

-242 PKMQVSEEEM
+242 PTMQVTEEEVR
-252 KKFYDDNA
+252 KFFEDNA

-278 GLSPTPEAKEEA
+278 GLSPTPAAKDEA
-290 RNKALQVLEEVKKNS
+290 RSKAEQILEEVRKNPE
-305 DQFAEL
+305 QFAEL
-311 AKKYSQDPGSAANG
+311 AKKHSQDPGSAQNG

-336 VKAFD
+336 VKSFD
-341 DAVFSMTPGAV
+341 DAVFSMAPGAI

-374 QSFASVAPQI
+374 VTLESVAPQI
-384 RGELIYQKAQ
+384 RGELIYQKAL

-404 SNIVYEQSASL
+404 SNIVYEQSTSL
-415 EPAAKAFDLE
+415 EPAAKAFSLD

-440 FKSDKLRDLVF
+440 FKSDRMRDLVF
-451 SEEVLKEGRNTEAVE
+451 SEDVLKDGRNTEAVE
-466 VAPNSLMVARVVEHK
+466 VAPNSLMVARVVDQK
-481 PTAPRTFEEVQ
+481 PAAPKTFEEVQ
-492 AGIEEFLRVEAA
+492 SGIEEFLRVEAA
-504 AKIAIKNGEA
+504 SKIAIAKGEA
-514 ALAELRQGKEPKGL
+514 ALADLRAGKEAKDL
-528 DWIPPVVVDRKDAQ
+528 DWIPPVLVDRKNAQ
-542 GLTDLTMT
+542 GLTDLTMS
-550 NAFKV
+550 NAFKI
-555 KTDTLPAYTG
+555 KADSLPAYAG

-574 LIKVSAVGNTL
+574 LIKVSAVNANL
-585 LDDESE
+585 PEDEDA
-591 RQTAK
+591 RQAAK
-596 IELQAALAAE
+596 VEMQTALAAE
-606 YVDAYLKSL
+606 YVDAYLKAL
-615 RNKNKVT
+615 RAKGEVS

-627 LQSGVNNE
+627 MQSGVDN

>member
-48 GEVITVQEFGTAL
+48 GDAITVQEFGNAL

-75 LSILERPEL
+75 LTILDRPEL
-84 RQSVLDKLINDKLL
+84 RQSVLDKLINDRLL
-98 YTEVRR
+98 SVEVKR
-104 ANFNISDD
+104 ANFSISDE
-112 QLSQYITSMPEFADA
+112 QLSQYITSMPEFSVD
-127 GGKFSEETYYQLLTQ
+127 GKFSEELYYQLLTQ
-142 NRLTIKGFEEMIR
+142 NRLTLKDFESSIR

-169 LAYIPDSLADQ
+169 LAYIPDSLVEQ
-180 TLKVELQ
+180 TLKAELQ
-187 EREVSVAEIKTSDF
+187 EREVSVAEIKT
-201 LAEVVVEPAQVA
+201 AEYLSEVSIEPAQVQ
-213 EYYEKNKERFQIPEQ
+213 EYYEKNKDRFQVPEQ

-242 PKMQVSEEEM
+242 PTMQVTEEEVR
-252 KKFYDDNA
+252 KFFDDNA
-260 DKFQGD
+260 DQFQGD

-278 GLSPTPEAKEEA
+278 GLSPTPAAKEEA
-290 RNKALQVLEEVKKNS
+290 RSKAEQILEEVRKNPE
-305 DQFAEL
+305 QFAEL
-311 AKKYSQDPGSAANG
+311 ARKHSQDPGSAQNG

-336 VKAFD
+336 VKSFD
-341 DAVFSMTPGAV
+341 DAVFSMAPGAI

-374 QSFASVAPQI
+374 VSLASVAPQI
-384 RGELIYQKAQ
+384 RGELIYQKAL

-404 SNIVYEQSASL
+404 SNIVYEQSTSL
-415 EPAAKAFDLE
+415 EPAAKAFGLD

-440 FKSDKLRDLVF
+440 FKSDRMRDQVF
-451 SEEVLKEGRNTEAVE
+451 TEEVLKEGRNTEAVE
-466 VAPNSLMVARVVEHK
+466 VAPNSLMVARVAEYK
-481 PTAPRTFEEVQ
+481 PAAPRTFEEVQ
-492 AGIEEFLRVEAA
+492 SGIEEFLRVEAA
-504 AKIAIKNGEA
+504 AKIAIAKGET
-514 ALAELRQGKEPKGL
+514 ALADLRAGKETKGL
-528 DWIPPVVVDRKDAQ
+528 EWIPPVVVDRKNAQ
-542 GLTDLTMT
+542 GLTDLTMS
-550 NAFKV
+550 NAFKI
-555 KTDTLPAYTG
+555 KTDTLPAYAG

-574 LIKVSAVGNTL
+574 LIKVSAVNANL
-585 LDDESE
+585 PEDENA
-591 RQTAK
+591 RQAAK
-596 IELQAALAAE
+596 VEMQTALAAE
-606 YVDAYLKSL
+606 YVDSYLKAL
-615 RNKNKVT
+615 RAKGEVS

-627 LQSGVNNE
+627 MQSGVDN

>member
-1 MLEAIRER
+1 MLEAIREG

-48 GEVITVQEFGTAL
+48 GQAITVQEYGTAL

-75 LSILERPEL
+75 LSVLDRPEL

-104 ANFNISDD
+104 ANFNISDE
-112 QLSQYITSMPEFADA
+112 QLSKYITSMPEFAGAD
-127 GGKFSEETYYQLLTQ
+127 GKFSEEIYYQLLTQ
-142 NRLTIKGFEEMIR
+142 NRMTLKSFEETIR
-155 QDLKAQQAREGFAS
+155 QDLKAQQAREGLAS

-180 TLKVELQ
+180 TLKIELQ
-187 EREVSVAEIKTSDF
+187 DREVSIAEIKTAEYLSD
-201 LAEVVVEPAQVA
+201 VTIEPAQVT
-213 EYYEKNKERFQIPEQ
+213 EYYEKNKDKFQVPEQ

-242 PKMQVSEEEM
+242 PKMQVTEDEI

-260 DKFQGD
+260 DQFQGD

-278 GLSPTPEAKEEA
+278 GLSPTPAAKEEA
-290 RNKALQVLEEVKKNS
+290 RNKALQVLDEVKKNP
-305 DQFAEL
+305 DQFAAL
-311 AKKYSQDPGSAANG
+311 AEKYSQDPGSAANG

-336 VKAFD
+336 VKTFD

-374 QSFASVAPQI
+374 VSLASVAPQI
-384 RGELIYQKAQ
+384 RGELIYQKAL

-404 SNIVYEQSASL
+404 SNIVYEQSTSL
-415 EPAAKAFDLE
+415 EPAAKKFELE
-425 IQKTPWMSREDVARV
+425 IQKSPWMSREDVARV
-440 FKSDKLRDLVF
+440 FKSDKIRDQVF
-451 SEEVLKEGRNTEAVE
+451 ADDVLKDGRNTEAVE
-466 VAPNSLMVARVVEHK
+466 VAPNSLMVARVTDYK
-481 PTAPRTFEEVQ
+481 PSAPRTFEEVQ
-492 AGIEEFLRVEAA
+492 SGIEEFLRVEAA
-504 AKIAIKNGEA
+504 AKIAIKKGEDALA
-514 ALAELRQGKEPKGL
+514 ALRDGKEPEL

-542 GLTDLTMT
+542 GLSDLTM
-550 NAFKV
+550 NHAFKV
-555 KTDTLPAYTG
+555 KTDTLPAYAG

-574 LIKVSAVGNTL
+574 LIKVSAVGNSL
-585 LDDESE
+585 LEEESE
-591 RQTAK
+591 RQSAK
-596 IELQAALAAE
+596 VELQAALAAE

-615 RNKNKVT
+615 RVKNKVT
-622 VNQQL
+622 INQQL
-627 LQSGVNNE
+627 LQSDTNN